1 MLIVR
6 TWDVVCTR
14 YYLIIDLYVLAEQ
27 VFAAA
32 SGYNAGAGAAAS
44 WTLIKVLNMCMI
56 VLGRSHGVISSRS
69 PAGRHEPGVGA
80 STTAAPGASTTSTR
94 YQQNCT
100 CLVRTML
107 LFFVSKASLI
117 HLKKC
122 PAKLEFFAETYYT
135 VKVFSLAPPHLV
147 LMLHLCGAH
156 PSSPGARPASWW
168 WRRAKPAG
176 GGATLSAP
184 AARWLTGGHEP
195 RLKSRF

>member
-1 MLIVR
+1 LQQISSCARSTGARARPTCFKAAISSYPRLITNGFAYRQNVGR
-6 TWDVVCTR
+6 RVYALLLDNRSLV
-14 YYLIIDLYVLAEQ
+14 EQ

-100 CLVRTML
+100 CWSEPCCY
-107 LFFVSKASLI
+107 FSCQKQASSI
-117 HLKKC
+117 
-122 PAKLEFFAETYYT
+122 
-135 VKVFSLAPPHLV
+135 
-147 LMLHLCGAH
+147 
-156 PSSPGARPASWW
+156 
-168 WRRAKPAG
+168 
-176 GGATLSAP
+176 
-184 AARWLTGGHEP
+184 
-195 RLKSRF
+195 